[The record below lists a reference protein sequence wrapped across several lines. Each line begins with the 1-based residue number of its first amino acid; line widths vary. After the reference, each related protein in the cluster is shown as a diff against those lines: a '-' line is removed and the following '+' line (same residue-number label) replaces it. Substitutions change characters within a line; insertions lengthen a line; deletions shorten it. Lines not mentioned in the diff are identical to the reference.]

1 MQPAMMTA
9 TTEVQ
14 PVPAREIPATWP
26 TLQEGLN
33 AIRDKAEPTLS
44 FELIHERLIQSEA
57 FLFLAPEGFFILL
70 PIHGRIPSVLVWQAY
85 AKGQGAIRKYL
96 PAIEQLARN
105 IGAHQIE
112 FKSTRPGYRRVFH
125 DWQRTGQRY
134 TRRLI

>member
-70 PIHGRIPSVLVWQAY
+70 PIHGRIPSVLVWQA
-85 AKGQGAIRKYL
+85 QL
-96 PAIEQLARN
+96 PVRHRLSQLGSGHSQAVARVS
-105 IGAHQIE
+105 
-112 FKSTRPGYRRVFH
+112 FTSRPRNNRSLNPILHSQSAYKISIA
-125 DWQRTGQRY
+125 W
-134 TRRLI
+134 